1 MPGGSWAE
9 RWKGRLAA
17 MRKGVGQP
25 MMAMTNV
32 ELALDALGDPT
43 RRRVFGRLGSRPRS
57 VREIADG
64 MDVSRPAVSQHL
76 KVLKLAG
83 LVVVRAEGTRR
94 LYAVDARGIEKL
106 QKWLDRFWNESLTTF
121 KEVAE
126 REVSKRSK
134 S

>member
-1 MPGGSWAE
+1 
-9 RWKGRLAA
+9 
-17 MRKGVGQP
+17 
-25 MMAMTNV
+25 MMAMTSV

-106 QKWLDRFWNESLTTF
+106 QKWLDRFWNESLMTF